1 MVHTVELKLVTLIIE
16 RVLKDKVLR
25 DLRKLGAKGWT
36 LTNVSGNGSR
46 GVRASEWE
54 GENLRVETVVSPAV
68 ADKILEHVSAMYF
81 AHYAVIVYMENVQVV
96 RGDKYV

>member
-1 MVHTVELKLVTLIIE
+1 MHTVELKLVTLIIE

-25 DLRKLGAKGWT
+25 DLKKLGAKGWT
-36 LTNVSGNGSR
+36 LTNVSGSGSR

-54 GENLRVETVVSPAV
+54 GENLRVETVVSPVV
-68 ADKILEHVSAMYF
+68 AEKIVEHVAAKYF
-81 AHYAVIVYMENVQVV
+81 EHYAVIVYMENVQVV